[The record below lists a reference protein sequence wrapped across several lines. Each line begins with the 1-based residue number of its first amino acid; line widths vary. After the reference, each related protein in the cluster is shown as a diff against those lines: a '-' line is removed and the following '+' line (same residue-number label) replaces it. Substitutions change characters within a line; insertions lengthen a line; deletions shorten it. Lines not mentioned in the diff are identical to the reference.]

1 MGREPMGKVLYRDI
15 ADKIETAIMR
25 GEWASG
31 QKLPPLAEL
40 ARHFSVSKAVMR
52 EACSLLVGAGLL
64 EIRHGD
70 GVYVQQLTLDT
81 ILRPLQAALLLGQ
94 SDLRALLEV
103 GLWMERGIAVAAA
116 KRRTEEDCAKLVE
129 ALFHMDSGR
138 GNIDIVLEGERM
150 FHVALAD
157 AAENAMASNLLR
169 ILYHPLSSVMALLIA
184 DAQLEELIL
193 TVHRALY
200 DSIEGMDGEAASRQ
214 IELYRSALQDRV
226 YDLRKK
232 IEWSPDASQSVK
244 GDFS

>member
-1 MGREPMGKVLYRDI
+1 MGREPLGRVLYREI
-15 ADKIETAIMR
+15 AEQIETAIMR

-31 QKLPPLAEL
+31 QKLPSLAEL

-52 EACSLLVGAGLL
+52 EACSLLMGAGLL

-70 GVYVQQLTLDT
+70 GIYVQQLSLDT

-103 GLWMERGIAVAAA
+103 GLWMERGIAASAA
-116 KRRTEEDCAKLVE
+116 KRRTEEDCAKLIQ
-129 ALFHMDSGR
+129 ALFHMDSGK
-138 GNIDIVLEGERM
+138 GNMEIVLEGERM

-169 ILYHPLSSVMALLIA
+169 VLYHPLSSVMSLLIA
-184 DAQLEELIL
+184 DEQLEELIL

-200 DSIEGMDGEAASRQ
+200 DSIAAMDGDAASRQ
-214 IELYRSALQDRV
+214 IEIYRSALQDRV
-226 YDLRKK
+226 YELRKMA
-232 IEWSPDASQSVK
+232 E
-244 GDFS
+244 

>member
-1 MGREPMGKVLYRDI
+1 MGREPTGKVLYRDI
-15 ADKIETAIMR
+15 AEQIETAIMR

-40 ARHFSVSKAVMR
+40 AAHFTVSKAVVR
-52 EACSLLVGAGLL
+52 EACSLLMGAGLL

-70 GVYVQQLTLDT
+70 GIYVQQLSLDT
-81 ILRPLQAALLLGQ
+81 VLRPLQAALLLGQ

-116 KRRTEEDCAKLVE
+116 KRRTEEDCANLVQ

-138 GNIDIVLEGERM
+138 GDMAVVLEGERM

-157 AAENAMASNLLR
+157 AAANVMASNLLR
-169 ILYHPLSSVMALLIA
+169 VLYHPMSSVMSLLTA
-184 DAQLEELIL
+184 DTQLEELIM

-200 DSIEGMDGEAASRQ
+200 DSIVRMDGESASRQ
-214 IELYRSALQDRV
+214 IEMYRIALQDRV
-226 YDLRKK
+226 YEARKMTA
-232 IEWSPDASQSVK
+232 WNPGAS
-244 GDFS
+244 

>member
-1 MGREPMGKVLYRDI
+1 MGRVLYREI
-15 ADKIETAIMR
+15 AEQIETAIMR

-31 QKLPPLAEL
+31 QKLPSLAEL

-52 EACSLLVGAGLL
+52 EACSLLMGAGLL

-70 GVYVQQLTLDT
+70 GIYVQQLSLDT

-103 GLWMERGIAVAAA
+103 GLWMERGIAASAA
-116 KRRTEEDCAKLVE
+116 KRRTEEDCAKLIQ
-129 ALFHMDSGR
+129 ALFHMDSGK
-138 GNIDIVLEGERM
+138 GNMEVVLEGERM

-169 ILYHPLSSVMALLIA
+169 VLYHPLSSVMSLLIA
-184 DAQLEELIL
+184 DEQLEELIL

-200 DSIEGMDGEAASRQ
+200 DSIAAMDGDAASRQ
-214 IELYRSALQDRV
+214 IEIYRSALQDRV
-226 YDLRKK
+226 YELRKMA
-232 IEWSPDASQSVK
+232 E
-244 GDFS
+244 